1 MKESIWVELPSP
13 ERARDILTELLRK
26 GAQQLLQQAVE
37 TELAAHLE
45 AHADRRLETG
55 CQRVVRHGH
64 GPERGILTGIGSLRF
79 RRPKA
84 RDRGATEGD
93 RIRFTSAI
101 LPRQFSGWGLARRTK
116 SLDAVLPTL
125 YLRGVST
132 GDFGEALSAPVGSD
146 ARRRTGVSCRRAG
159 RRRGPLDLGQL
170 IAGPPPGELVESG
183 GSSPGGAPARESG
196 VPIRRSGARS

>member
-13 ERARDILTELLRK
+13 EGARDILTELLRK

-55 CQRVVRHGH
+55 QQRVVRHGH

-84 RDRGATEGD
+84 RDRGA
-93 RIRFTSAI
+93 R
-101 LPRQFSGWGLARRTK
+101 
-116 SLDAVLPTL
+116 V
-125 YLRGVST
+125 
-132 GDFGEALSAPVGSD
+132 
-146 ARRRTGVSCRRAG
+146 
-159 RRRGPLDLGQL
+159 
-170 IAGPPPGELVESG
+170 
-183 GSSPGGAPARESG
+183 
-196 VPIRRSGARS
+196 